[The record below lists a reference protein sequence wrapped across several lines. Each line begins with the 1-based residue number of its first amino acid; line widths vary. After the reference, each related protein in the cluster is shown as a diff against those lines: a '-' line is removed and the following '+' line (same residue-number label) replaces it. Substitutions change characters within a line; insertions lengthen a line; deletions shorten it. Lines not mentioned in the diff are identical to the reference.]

1 MFDSCMHTPIPA
13 VKFHANSKNKML
25 FMLNLLH
32 SSDQRTTAVMN
43 MEQGDELEMT
53 EDTQELN
60 AAVHTPKY
68 WMNSTSMSGE

>member
-1 MFDSCMHTPIPA
+1 
-13 VKFHANSKNKML
+13 ML
-25 FMLNLLH
+25 FMLNLLY

-43 MEQGDELEMT
+43 MEQGDGLDTT

-68 WMNSTSMSGE
+68 WMNSKSMSGE

>member
-1 MFDSCMHTPIPA
+1 
-13 VKFHANSKNKML
+13 ML

-32 SSDQRTTAVMN
+32 SSDQGTTAVMN

-68 WMNSTSMSGE
+68 WMNLTSMSGE